1 MVSHPCKLYFAAT
14 PGPKVIV
21 RPLGSCYHLAMQPA
35 VFKKLPENVELM
47 IVASLGDLRE
57 DVSSEELT
65 KYLPDA
71 VICETLQ

>member
-1 MVSHPCKLYFAAT
+1 
-14 PGPKVIV
+14 
-21 RPLGSCYHLAMQPA
+21 MQPA

-57 DVSSEELT
+57 DASSEELT
-65 KYLPDA
+65 KYLSDA

>member
-1 MVSHPCKLYFAAT
+1 
-14 PGPKVIV
+14 
-21 RPLGSCYHLAMQPA
+21 MQPA

-47 IVASLGDLRE
+47 VVDSLGDLRE

-65 KYLPDA
+65 KYLSDA